1 MKCYAV
7 FVDLQKA
14 FDTVNLKILFEK
26 LSYHGIRSKKI
37 IGPISFLTKKKQFL
51 LKVH

>member
-1 MKCYAV
+1 MLCRV

-37 IGPISFLTKKKQFL
+37 IGSISFLTKKKQFL